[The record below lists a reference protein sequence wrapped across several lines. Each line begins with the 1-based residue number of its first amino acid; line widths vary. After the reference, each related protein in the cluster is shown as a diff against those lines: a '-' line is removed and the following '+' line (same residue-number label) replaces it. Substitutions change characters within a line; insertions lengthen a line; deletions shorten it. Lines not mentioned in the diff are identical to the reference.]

1 MLKKIP
7 HTLVIIFSLIVFCAI
22 LTWIIPAG
30 EFNYQTVEVN
40 GVARSVVVD
49 NSFHSVE
56 KAPQTWQVFS
66 AFLGGFERQAAII
79 AFVLIIGGA
88 FQILNSSRAV
98 DAGIYSFLGFTGR
111 FEKNRL
117 MRRV

>member
-22 LTWIIPAG
+22 LTWLIPAG
-30 EFNYQTVEVN
+30 EYDYETVVVN
-40 GVARSVVVD
+40 GVSRSVVVD

-56 KAPQTWQVFS
+56 KSPQTWQVFS
-66 AFLGGFERQAAII
+66 AFLGGFERQAGII

-88 FQILNSSRAV
+88 FQILTVAEPWMLVFTRFLALPVGSRR
-98 DAGIYSFLGFTGR
+98 T
-111 FEKNRL
+111 N
-117 MRRV
+117 